1 MVSSASANLIITGVM
16 ALSLNSVVR
25 RFKDYHL
32 WSDSGLCL
40 FNHHY
45 LNVIPNM
52 TLFKKK
58 GGSCEKFSWMFMDVH
73 GFSWMFYTSSFFSID
88 SVCLIINI

>member
-1 MVSSASANLIITGVM
+1 M

-45 LNVIPNM
+45 LHVIPNM

-58 GGSCEKFSWMFMDVH
+58 GEVVRNFH
-73 GFSWMFYTSSFFSID
+73 GCCFTLVVSS
-88 SVCLIINI
+88 VLILYV